1 MCPKGVCEMSRYSN
15 EFKSQI
21 LKEIEETGSVNVV
34 AKKHGLIPRSVHNWV
49 NAVNN
54 ADQIAEKKQ
63 VRELQKLVQKQELK
77 IEVLTSLLKKTY
89 QVWNSDDKLS

>member
-1 MCPKGVCEMSRYSN
+1 MARYSN

-21 LKEIEETGSVNVV
+21 LKEVEETGSVNVV

-49 NAVNN
+49 GAIKNAG
-54 ADQIAEKKQ
+54 AIAEKKQ
-63 VRELQKLVQKQELK
+63 VRELQKHIQKQELK

>member
-1 MCPKGVCEMSRYSN
+1 MTRYSN
-15 EFKSQI
+15 EFKTQI
-21 LKEIEETGSVNVV
+21 LKEVEETGSVNVV

-49 NAVNN
+49 NAIKN

-63 VRELQKLVQKQELK
+63 VRELQKQVASQALK

-89 QVWNSDDKLS
+89 QVWNSDDK